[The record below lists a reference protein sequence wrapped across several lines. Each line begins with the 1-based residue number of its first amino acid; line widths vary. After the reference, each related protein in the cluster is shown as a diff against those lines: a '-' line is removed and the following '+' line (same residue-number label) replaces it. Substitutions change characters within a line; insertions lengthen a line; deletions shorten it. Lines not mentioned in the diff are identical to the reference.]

1 MIGSLI
7 RPNKNALRSSKP
19 QTSSRIHLSFS
30 TSQRTMNSI
39 SRSIVPAIRR
49 AASTAVPAAKQQA
62 AGVASVLYAVPPL
75 LAGLGYGG
83 IVCLDDT
90 GALRRIQRSFAEV
103 PH

>member
-1 MIGSLI
+1 
-7 RPNKNALRSSKP
+7 
-19 QTSSRIHLSFS
+19 
-30 TSQRTMNSI
+30 MNSI

-49 AASTAVPAAKQQA
+49 AASTAIPAAKTQA